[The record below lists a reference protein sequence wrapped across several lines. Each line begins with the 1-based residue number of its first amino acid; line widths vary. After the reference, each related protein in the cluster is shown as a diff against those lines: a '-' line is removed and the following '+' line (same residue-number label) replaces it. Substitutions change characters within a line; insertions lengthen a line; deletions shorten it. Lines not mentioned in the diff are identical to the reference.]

1 MPEGTFETHSHPAEH
16 IGNTTARDRAKASLR
31 ELPLVPGG
39 VGEVRVWTLQSVID
53 AAAEFV
59 RANNITAR
67 RQRMQVE
74 SAVVW
79 ITYRCSGMSMASIGA
94 QMGRASA
101 SVHRFVQMF
110 DKEIHLGK
118 RRPFADGIL
127 RILVKRGHATPAAV
141 RVVPKTAIESAESAR
156 DPQPCEF
163 DPDIELIRKW
173 RDRGFSVKRIA
184 KYTEISEE
192 KVARVLNI
200 QWGQQQ

>member
-1 MPEGTFETHSHPAEH
+1 MPTEHIEH

-39 VGEVRVWTLQSVID
+39 VGEVRVWTLSSVAD

-59 RANNITAR
+59 RANKITAR
-67 RQRMQVE
+67 RQKMQIE

-79 ITYRCSGMSMASIGA
+79 ITYRCSSMSMSAIGA
-94 QMGRASA
+94 EMGRPSG
-101 SVHRFVQMF
+101 SIHTVVHTF
-110 DKEIHLGK
+110 DKEMHLGK

-127 RILVKRGHATPAAV
+127 RILVKRGHATPAAA
-141 RVVPKTAIESAESAR
+141 RVVPKTAAEQLEAAR